1 MEALAAILR
10 DSGPGRLALIDEIG
24 GSTDPEEG
32 NALAIAFL
40 EEYLE
45 RGGRALVT
53 THFSALKNF
62 AAGRAD
68 AVGAAMEFDE
78 ETGRPNYRLHPGL
91 SGRSRALSVAREQ
104 GLPETVLR
112 RSREILGEAWRRRE
126 LQESEAEAA
135 IERLRQSERD
145 LARERETAR
154 REAEKLGKERESRAA
169 EHARMLAEGLAGFE
183 RARTDLARRVD
194 SEIQAL
200 RSDASRR
207 AEASTD
213 RLLARA
219 EASGTS
225 EPVVAEA
232 LEKALARTRELAPGE
247 RARIRG
253 SKTAGV
259 VLSLDPETAW
269 LEVAGKRMR
278 VARVEL
284 EPLGGATEASPGKKP
299 RGVAA
304 PLAGPEPVNTAI
316 LEVNV
321 IGQRI
326 DDALPEIE
334 KRLDEALLAGAG
346 RLRIIHGHGSGRLRN
361 AVREHFRDHPSV
373 ASLRAGDAREGGNG
387 ATIVE
392 LR

>member
-1 MEALAAILR
+1 
-10 DSGPGRLALIDEIG
+10 
-24 GSTDPEEG
+24 
-32 NALAIAFL
+32 
-40 EEYLE
+40 
-45 RGGRALVT
+45 
-53 THFSALKNF
+53 
-62 AAGRAD
+62 
-68 AVGAAMEFDE
+68 
-78 ETGRPNYRLHPGL
+78 
-91 SGRSRALSVAREQ
+91 VAREQ
-104 GLPETVLR
+104 GLPETVLS

-126 LQESEAEAA
+126 QQESEAEAA

-154 REAEKLGKERESRAA
+154 REAQMLGKERESRAA

-183 RARTDLARRVD
+183 RARADLARRVD
-194 SEIQAL
+194 SELQAL

-219 EASGTS
+219 ETAGMP

-232 LEKALARTRELAPGE
+232 LEQALSRTRELVPGE

-259 VLSLDPETAW
+259 VLSLDLQTAW

-284 EPLGGATEASPGKKP
+284 EPLDGAAEASPGKK
-299 RGVAA
+299 RAVAA
-304 PLAGPEPVNTAI
+304 SVAGPDPANTAI

-334 KRLDEALLAGAG
+334 KRLDEALLSGAG
-346 RLRIIHGHGSGRLRN
+346 RLRIIHGHGSGRLRD
-361 AVREHFRDHPSV
+361 AVREHFREHPAV
-373 ASLRAGDAREGGNG
+373 GSLRAGDAREGGNG